1 MEGKEAQKKTAKV
14 FLFSIEGQGYVRQ
27 IHGKI
32 LNRRGFLIE
41 TIEIL
46 ESCMVLPIYFKN
58 SPSREAFVNGI
69 NYTIKVLVRVLQ

>member
-46 ESCMVLPIYFKN
+46 TKRTVVITWEK
-58 SPSREAFVNGI
+58 
-69 NYTIKVLVRVLQ
+69 